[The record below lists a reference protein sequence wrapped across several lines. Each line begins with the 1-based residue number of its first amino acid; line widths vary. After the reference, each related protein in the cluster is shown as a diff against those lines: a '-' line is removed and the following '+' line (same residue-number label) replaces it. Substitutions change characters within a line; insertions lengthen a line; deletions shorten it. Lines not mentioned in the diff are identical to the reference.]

1 MVRYL
6 LKDKIL
12 NSMNIAALTVMVLL
26 CSSIGYVAYAGGT
39 FANDPCDVD
48 YYESLEA
55 RAWLEAQREITQNQN
70 LIFKADSVLEYTCFD
85 GYLAEL
91 ADHAS
96 DMFSET
102 TRWGG
107 GANTDM
113 AAALTNL
120 VGAAINPY
128 QTSNFN
134 HNLLG
139 GRSNLSH
146 TLPASVS
153 AGSYACNIMSQV
165 WLLAKC
171 MDFIDQGSYT
181 PGGAAAQYDGFFT
194 FAEYAVDPDKRFLPT
209 ACTGPN
215 QYQANIDTAL
225 VQASTPWDEDLVQTY
240 YSLIYPTGGAGGG
253 AGACGPSGSGN
264 SSRLQ
269 TGLIVDRPSGTP
281 SRFNEYICVVPGCHY
296 NPTAMDRGNCVP

>member
-1 MVRYL
+1 
-6 LKDKIL
+6 
-12 NSMNIAALTVMVLL
+12 MNITALAVMVLL
-26 CSSIGYVAYAGGT
+26 CSSIGYVANAGTAGPV

-70 LIFKADSVLEYTCFD
+70 LIFKNDSVLEYTCFD

-102 TRWGG
+102 NRWGG
-107 GANTDM
+107 GAGTDM

-139 GRSNLSH
+139 GRSNLSYP
-146 TLPASVS
+146 LPSSIS

-165 WLLAKC
+165 WLIAKC

-194 FAEYAVDPDKRFLPT
+194 FAEYANDPDKRFLPT
-209 ACTGPN
+209 ACSGPN
-215 QYQANIDTAL
+215 QYQTNIDTAL

-240 YSLIYPTGGAGGG
+240 YNLIYPTGGAGG
-253 AGACGPSGSGN
+253 AGACGP
-264 SSRLQ
+264 Q
-269 TGLIVDRPSGTP
+269 TGANVSRIRTGLVVERPSGSVT
-281 SRFNEYICVVPGCHY
+281 RFNEFICVVPGCYY
-296 NPTAMDRGNCVP
+296 NPTGMNSGTCVP